1 MKKAATCAIVIVALM
16 VTVGCGSTKVYNT
29 NKTVIYRS
37 NMYNVSNVTQY
48 SSKLEAKTAEG
59 EAVDLTN
66 YDKTRFNAFVG
77 EQGTVIVQSLILLD
91 EKVVVYQSA
100 TPKKYSDFDRMRK
113 NLGSAMDQI
122 AKFMKDKKKTQLNL
136 K

>member
-1 MKKAATCAIVIVALM
+1 MKKEATCVIVIVALM

-29 NKTVIYRS
+29 DKTVIYRS

-48 SSKLEAKTAEG
+48 SSKLEAKTTEG
-59 EAVDLTN
+59 EAWDLTN
-66 YDKTRFNAFVG
+66 FDKTRFESFVG
-77 EQGTVIVQSLILLD
+77 EQGTIMVQSLILMD
-91 EKVVVYQSA
+91 DKTIVYQSA
-100 TPKKYSDFDRMRK
+100 TPKKYSDFDKMRK
-113 NLGSAMDQI
+113 NLKSAMDQM